1 MCPPGHISAYR
12 FKPSLSLTS
21 LGGLGLFG
29 YCVRAF
35 TALQIGV
42 DGVGVIV
49 DPAITPVGGEVFCV
63 LFSAELIENF
73 KMHANMPIGTAL

>member
-1 MCPPGHISAYR
+1 M
-12 FKPSLSLTS
+12 
-21 LGGLGLFG
+21 
-29 YCVRAF
+29 RAV

-63 LFSAELIENF
+63 LLSAELIENF
-73 KMHANMPIGTAL
+73 KRASLGASGGDPCAVDHRGCGDFFDR

>member
-1 MCPPGHISAYR
+1 M
-12 FKPSLSLTS
+12 
-21 LGGLGLFG
+21 
-29 YCVRAF
+29 RAF